1 MSLAEQKT
9 RFALRSAEDR
19 NAQNGILIKF
29 RQAEIKACV
38 SPVAVSFDLESGGLR
53 QGGEFTVRF
62 LASTLDSAPRR
73 GEPIAFHGRSYLITQ
88 VSEAINNPAEITV
101 QVTPAGG
108 GQ

>member
-1 MSLAEQKT
+1 MSPEQKA
-9 RFALRSAEDR
+9 RFETLAATAR
-19 NAQNGILIKF
+19 NTLLGILVKF
-29 RQAEIKACV
+29 RQAEIRACV

-73 GEPIAFHGRSYLITQ
+73 GEPVAFHGRSYMVTQ
-88 VSEAINNPAEITV
+88 VGESLNNPSEITV

>member
-1 MSLAEQKT
+1 VSPDQKARFETLAAT
-9 RFALRSAEDR
+9 AR
-19 NAQNGILIKF
+19 NTLLGIPVKF

-73 GEPIAFHGRSYLITQ
+73 GEPVAFHGRTYLITQ
-88 VSEAINNPAEITV
+88 VGESLNNPAEITV